1 MSMYILCTYKASQDI
16 LKSDCNCQYLVAHG
30 FAIHS
35 CNDLCEIYN
44 LDKNAV
50 IHHNFYNASPY
61 NGVLKNTFFS

>member
-1 MSMYILCTYKASQDI
+1 MSMYIYVLTR
-16 LKSDCNCQYLVAHG
+16 LHRTFVKSNCNCQYLVAHG
-30 FAIHS
+30 FAIHT

-44 LDKNAV
+44 LDKNVV